1 MRGIGFLPSGRVET
15 VSKCGGLPPGP
26 PLSRYPVP
34 TPDSHPMSLLSDTL
48 RDPRHRIG
56 ALSVVATAAGI
67 ALGAFGPGVLSTIGW
82 TLAYVAGGWA
92 GAWAAATELLRLR
105 VDIDLLM
112 ILAALGAL
120 VIDAPLEG
128 ATLLFLFSLSNVLQ
142 EVATARS
149 RDAIRGL
156 MELRPDVARIRR
168 GGELVE
174 VRLEEV
180 EVGDV
185 YLVGP
190 GDRIPLDGE
199 VLKGRSEVD
208 QSSLTGES
216 VPVLRT
222 VGDSVLAGTINTGG
236 ALDVRSTRPAGE
248 SALARMV
255 ALVEEAQAEKA
266 ETQRIIDRWEQPYA
280 LAVIALTTAAIAV
293 PVLLLSR
300 PFDPAFYRAMTLMVA
315 ASPCALVI
323 STPAAVLSG
332 IAAGARNGVLFKGG
346 VFIESFATIRAV
358 AFDKTGTLTLGST
371 ELAEVVPM
379 PGIDET
385 VLLETAAAVQARSE
399 HHLAAATLRAAE
411 GRRVDVVPAEDFL
424 ASAGRGVEGRVRGVR
439 IRIGNPEHFG
449 HERPSGWEAATE
461 AVARLRSA
469 GSTAVVVADE
479 ERVLGVMGFTDQVRP
494 DARRTVRALQ
504 ERGIREI
511 VMLTGD
517 HADVAARVA
526 AEVGIDRVRAEVLPA
541 GKVEVVRTLRKKHG
555 AVAMVGD
562 GVNDAA
568 ALAAANVGVAMGGAG
583 TDVALESAD
592 LVLMADDL
600 ERLPWALD
608 LSRRTRRTLLQNL
621 AFSLGMIVLMILT
634 ILTVGLPLPLAV
646 LGHEGSTV
654 VVALN
659 GLRLLAVSGRLEAR

>member
-1 MRGIGFLPSGRVET
+1 MAIGGFGSDAFA
-15 VSKCGGLPPGP
+15 
-26 PLSRYPVP
+26 PL
-34 TPDSHPMSLLSDTL
+34 
-48 RDPRHRIG
+48 
-56 ALSVVATAAGI
+56 
-67 ALGAFGPGVLSTIGW
+67 GW
-82 TLAYVAGGWA
+82 GLAYVAGGWA
-92 GAWAAATELLRLR
+92 GTRAAATELAHLR

-142 EVATARS
+142 QVATARS

-156 MELRPDVARIRR
+156 MELRPEVARVRR
-168 GGELVE
+168 DGGV
-174 VRLEEV
+174 VDVPLEEV
-180 EVGDV
+180 EVGEE

-199 VLKGRSEVD
+199 VVQGRSEVD

-216 VPVLRT
+216 VPVLRQ
-222 VGDSVLAGTINTGG
+222 VGDAVLAGTINTGG
-236 ALDVRSTRPAGE
+236 ALDVRTTRRASD

-280 LAVIALTTAAIAV
+280 LGVIGLTIIAIVV
-293 PVLLLSR
+293 PVVLLSR
-300 PFDPAFYRAMTLMVA
+300 PFDPSFYRAMTLMVA

-346 VFIESFATIRAV
+346 VFIESFATVRAV
-358 AFDKTGTLTLGST
+358 AFDKTGTLTRGST
-371 ELAEVVPM
+371 ELAEIVPVS
-379 PGIDET
+379 GVDSSA
-385 VLLETAAAVQARSE
+385 VLEAAAAVQTRSE
-399 HHLAAATLRAAE
+399 HHLAAATMRAAAE
-411 GRRVDVVPAEDFL
+411 RGSAPAPATDFR
-424 ASAGRGVEGRVRGVR
+424 AQVGRGVEGRVGSVLVR
-439 IRIGNPEHFG
+439 VGNPEHFR
-449 HERPSGWEAATE
+449 EARPEPWTE
-461 AVARLRSA
+461 ALSAVGELRSR
-469 GSTAVVVADE
+469 GQTAVIVAADK
-479 ERVLGVMGFTDQVRP
+479 RVLGVMGFTDQLR
-494 DARRTVRALQ
+494 AEAAATIRALR
-504 ERGIREI
+504 ERGIEDV

-517 HADVAARVA
+517 HTDVAERVA
-526 AEVGIDRVRAEVLPA
+526 AAVGIEHVRAEILPDR
-541 GKVEVVRTLRKKHG
+541 KVEEVRRLRDAHG

-568 ALAAANVGVAMGGAG
+568 ALAAATVGVAMGGAG

-592 LVLMADDL
+592 LVLMSDDL
-600 ERLPWALD
+600 GRLPWALD

-621 AFSLGMIVLMILT
+621 VISLGMIVLMVGT

-659 GLRLLAVSGRLEAR
+659 GLRLLTMPSPATAES

>member
-1 MRGIGFLPSGRVET
+1 MAPH
-15 VSKCGGLPPGP
+15 PP
-26 PLSRYPVP
+26 P
-34 TPDSHPMSLLSDTL
+34 TPARPR
-48 RDPRHRIG
+48 RDPRPTGRPDVHRWVG
-56 ALSVVATAAGI
+56 AGSVAATAVGI
-67 ALGAFGPGVLSTIGW
+67 AVGLLAPTGTAAIGW
-82 TLAYVAGGWA
+82 GVAYVAGGWA
-92 GAWAAATELLRLR
+92 GARAAAAELFRLR

-142 EVATARS
+142 DIATARS

-156 MELRPDVARIRR
+156 MELRPEIARLRR
-168 GGELVE
+168 DGGVVE
-174 VRLEEV
+174 VPLEEV
-180 EVGDV
+180 EVGEV

-190 GDRIPLDGE
+190 GDRIPLDGD
-199 VLKGRSEVD
+199 VVHGRSEVD
-208 QSSLTGES
+208 QASLTGES
-216 VPVLRT
+216 VPLRRD
-222 VGDSVLAGTINTGG
+222 VGDPVLAGTINGGG
-236 ALDVRSTRPAGE
+236 ALDVRVTRRASD

-255 ALVEEAQAEKA
+255 ALVEEAQEEKA

-280 LAVIALTTAAIAV
+280 LGVIALTVAAVLV
-293 PVLLLSR
+293 PVGLLSS
-300 PFDPAFYRAMTLMVA
+300 PFEPAFYRAMTLMVA

-346 VFIESFATIRAV
+346 VFIESFATIRAI
-358 AFDKTGTLTLGST
+358 ALDKTGTLTHGST
-371 ELAEVVPM
+371 EVAALVPM
-379 PGIDET
+379 SGSDDTE
-385 VLLETAAAVQARSE
+385 LLAAAAAVQARSE
-399 HHLAAATLRAAE
+399 HHLATATLRAAAAR
-411 GRRVDVVPAEDFL
+411 GLTPAPAEDFR
-424 ASAGRGVEGRVRGVR
+424 ARVGRGVEGRVGAALVR
-439 IRIGNPEHFG
+439 VGNPDHFSAD
-449 HERPSGWEAATE
+449 RPAPWDA
-461 AVARLRSA
+461 AVAEVERLRTE
-469 GSTAVVVADE
+469 GHTAVIVASDA
-479 ERVLGVMGFTDQVRP
+479 RVLGVMGFADR
-494 DARRTVRALQ
+494 VRAEAAAAIRALRA
-504 ERGIREI
+504 RGIDEV

-517 HADVAARVA
+517 HADVADRVA
-526 AEVGIDRVRAEVLPA
+526 RMVGVDGVQAQILPDR
-541 GKVEVVRTLRKKHG
+541 KVEEVRRLRAAHG

-592 LVLMADDL
+592 LVLMSDDL
-600 ERLPWALD
+600 GRLPWALD

-621 AFSLGMIVLMILT
+621 VISLGMIALMIGT

-659 GLRLLAVSGRLEAR
+659 GLRLLALHPPTGSP

>member
-1 MRGIGFLPSGRVET
+1 
-15 VSKCGGLPPGP
+15 
-26 PLSRYPVP
+26 
-34 TPDSHPMSLLSDTL
+34 MSLLSDTL

-56 ALSVVATAAGI
+56 ASSVVATAVGI
-67 ALGAFGPGVLSTIGW
+67 ALGAFGSDSVSTLGW
-82 TLAYVAGGWA
+82 VLAYVAGGWA
-92 GAWAAATELLRLR
+92 GARAAATELFRLR

-156 MELRPDVARIRR
+156 MQLRPEVARVRR
-168 GGELVE
+168 GGELAE
-174 VRLEEV
+174 VPLEEV
-180 EVGDV
+180 EVGEI

-199 VLKGRSEVD
+199 VVEGRSEVD

-216 VPVLRT
+216 VPILRT
-222 VGDSVLAGTINTGG
+222 VGDTVLAGTINAGG

-266 ETQRIIDRWEQPYA
+266 DTQRIIDRWEQPYA
-280 LAVIALTTAAIAV
+280 LGVIALTIAV
-293 PVLLLSR
+293 ITIPVVFLSH

-371 ELAEVVPM
+371 ELAEIVPM
-379 PGIDET
+379 PGVDEAT
-385 VLLETAAAVQARSE
+385 LVETAAAVQARSE

-411 GRRVDVVPAEDFL
+411 TMHLEVVPADDFR
-424 ASAGRGVEGRVRGVR
+424 ASVGRGVEGRVRGVR
-439 IRIGNPEHFG
+439 VRIGNPGHFDDG
-449 HERPSGWEAATE
+449 QPANWDTAMA
-461 AVARLRSA
+461 AVARLRSE
-469 GSTAVVVADE
+469 GSTAVLIGDGN
-479 ERVLGVMGFTDQVRP
+479 RILGVMGFTDQLRP
-494 DARRTVRALQ
+494 DADRIVRALQ
-504 ERGIREI
+504 QRGIDEV

-517 HADVAARVA
+517 HADVAERVA
-526 AEVGIDRVRAEVLPA
+526 AEAGIDRVRAELLPDE
-541 GKVEVVRTLRKKHG
+541 KVDEVRRLREKHG

-600 ERLPWALD
+600 RRLPWALD

-621 AFSLGMIVLMILT
+621 IFSLGMIVLMVLT

-659 GLRLLAVSGRLEAR
+659 GLRLLAVSGRLETN